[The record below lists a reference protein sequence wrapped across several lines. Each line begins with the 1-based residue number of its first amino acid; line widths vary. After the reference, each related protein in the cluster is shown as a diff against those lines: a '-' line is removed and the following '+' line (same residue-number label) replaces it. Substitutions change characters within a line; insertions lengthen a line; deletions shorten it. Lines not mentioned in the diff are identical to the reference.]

1 MRFESGYMIDE
12 NFRIWAQGKR
22 SDVPA
27 FARWKL
33 LLQRR
38 SRMPVWRELE
48 QRNASKSIQM
58 KKEEFP
64 GHTQSMP
71 PENSF
76 PQIWVVSEICVD
88 SQNSKRLIDDI
99 VGSCHR
105 TARN

>member
-1 MRFESGYMIDE
+1 MRQRMRFESGYMIDE

-76 PQIWVVSEICVD
+76 PQICVVSVNQ
-88 SQNSKRLIDDI
+88 SLGN
-99 VGSCHR
+99 
-105 TARN
+105 N